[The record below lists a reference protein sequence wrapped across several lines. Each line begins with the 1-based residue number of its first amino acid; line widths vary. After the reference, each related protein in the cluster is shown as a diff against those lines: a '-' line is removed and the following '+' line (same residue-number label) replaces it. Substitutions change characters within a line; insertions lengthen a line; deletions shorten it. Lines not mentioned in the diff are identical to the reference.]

1 MGAYINFD
9 LVDTAELCGIN
20 IKRSTLTNDEVEA
33 RCADETQKGRRPNT
47 GEWIF

>member
-20 IKRSTLTNDEVEA
+20 IKHSTLTNDEVEA
-33 RCADETQKGRRPNT
+33 PLPYVFEQAHKYVLLS
-47 GEWIF
+47 

>member
-33 RCADETQKGRRPNT
+33 RCPTAATT
-47 GEWIF
+47 VTVCI